1 MKIFFKTGAA
11 CVLALALMST
21 SAFAAVTG
29 GELVLTGADISHIG
43 AVIPVFRQ
51 MGCRVYSFGN
61 DSIYINAPQRLR
73 APHTVRTMP
82 YPGFPTDLQQPF
94 SALLAVAQGTSV
106 ITETIF
112 EQRYRHLDELRKMG
126 SDNDYNDRIAT
137 ITGVEKLCGTNVEAL
152 DLRGGAALIVAG
164 LMAEGTT
171 TVTGVHYIDRG
182 YEKIV
187 EKLQNLGADIK
198 RIQ

>member
-1 MKIFFKTGAA
+1 MA
-11 CVLALALMST
+11 
-21 SAFAAVTG
+21 
-29 GELVLTGADISHIG
+29 
-43 AVIPVFRQ
+43 
-51 MGCRVYSFGN
+51 
-61 DSIYINAPQRLR
+61 
-73 APHTVRTMP
+73 